1 MNSFRYRVTI
11 ADDNNQTGRNIHLAS
26 IYFSTS
32 KSDVL
37 MRLTILDH
45 DEEIVS
51 IEGKG
56 CLVLPTVRFMRT
68 VTNVIQT
75 QTTSKPASK
84 TAGGG

>member
-1 MNSFRYRVTI
+1 
-11 ADDNNQTGRNIHLAS
+11 
-26 IYFSTS
+26 
-32 KSDVL
+32 